1 MSSGFHILMPYHI
14 AYAPGA
20 FPILSVGVFSM
31 VLWVGIINEDIVKED
46 QDEFVQVLT
55 KKSVH
60 HIHELGKAVGDAKR
74 HNQKFIK
81 PPPCLKCCFVKVF
94 WLYWHLPIP

>member
-1 MSSGFHILMPYHI
+1 
-14 AYAPGA
+14 
-20 FPILSVGVFSM
+20 M
-31 VLWVGIINEDIVKED
+31 VLRVGRINKDIVKEN

-60 HIHELGKAVGDAKR
+60 HIHELGRGVGDAKK

-81 PPPCLKCCFVKVF
+81 PPPHLKRRFVNVF
-94 WLYWHLPIP
+94 WFFRQLCDNS